1 MERIDVDWEYV
12 SPENVFSGQLRMG
25 VGKNDSACFAE
36 SNFTVGEGIDFTA
49 CKRNAKS
56 GLVCDLNRQNGIAVD
71 FINSFYTDGY
81 TLVICVNRDG
91 EIINRKQK
99 AENGKPK
106 GNNIPD
112 GMTGSLSA
120 GLSDS

>member
-1 MERIDVDWEYV
+1 MDWEYV
-12 SPENVFSGQLRMG
+12 SPEEIFAGQLWMSIG
-25 VGKNDSACFAE
+25 VNDGACIAENDFMAGKI
-36 SNFTVGEGIDFTA
+36 IDFAA
-49 CKRNAKS
+49 CERDTKS
-56 GLVCDLNRQNGIAVD
+56 GFVCDQNRQNDIAAD
-71 FINSFYTDGY
+71 FICGLYADGY